1 MKTTL
6 MGKPNK
12 LQAEARTNPL
22 FNAGIYSQ
30 IVSFNNDKIWALRI
44 ANSKEQHEKFIS
56 EAKTRKIV
64 TSYEVFYLFSHA
76 SMEDKKDAR
85 LGRTLRIYK

>member
-30 IVSFNNDKIWALRI
+30 IVSFSDNKIWSLHI
-44 ANSKEQHEKFIS
+44 TNSKEQHEELINQ
-56 EAKTRKIV
+56 AKACSIV

-76 SMEDKKDAR
+76 SMEAKKNAR
-85 LGRTLRIYK
+85 LGRTKRIYK

>member
-1 MKTTL
+1 METTL

-30 IVSFNNDKIWALRI
+30 IVSFDDDKIWALHI
-44 ANSKEQHEKFIS
+44 TNSKEQHEEII
-56 EAKTRKIV
+56 AKVKHSSIV

-76 SMEDKKDAR
+76 PIEDRNGAR
-85 LGRTLRIYK
+85 LGRTKRIYK